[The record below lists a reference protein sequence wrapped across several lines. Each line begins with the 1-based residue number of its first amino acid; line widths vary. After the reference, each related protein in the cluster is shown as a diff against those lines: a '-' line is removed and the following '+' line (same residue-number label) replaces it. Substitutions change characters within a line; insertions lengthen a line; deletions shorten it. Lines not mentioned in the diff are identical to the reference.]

1 MGTMSIGHWLIVLAI
16 LLIVFGP
23 KRLGNIGKG
32 LGEGMRGLREG
43 LSGKGEDGD
52 GKDDASGSKQ
62 ISGTPGAAPRDAT
75 EGSRPA

>member
-1 MGTMSIGHWLIVLAI
+1 MGTMSIGHWLIVLVI
-16 LLIVFGP
+16 VLVVFGP

-43 LSGKGEDGD
+43 LGGKG
-52 GKDDASGSKQ
+52 DDADHGDDSGSSKQ
-62 ISGTPGAAPRDAT
+62 IGGTPSAAPRDAT